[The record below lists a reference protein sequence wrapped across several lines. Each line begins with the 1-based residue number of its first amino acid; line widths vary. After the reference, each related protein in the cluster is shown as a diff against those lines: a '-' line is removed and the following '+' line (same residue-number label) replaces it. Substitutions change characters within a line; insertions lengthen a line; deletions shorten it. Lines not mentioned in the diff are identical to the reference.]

1 MLLLIAANMFACAPP
16 LTDDVISA
24 AIFET
29 APFDKA
35 LAVIVPRTIAAPCD
49 KLPATQDSQAWAV
62 LTEAGFMS
70 AEPKGDDSCE
80 LELTDRGA
88 ARKMF
93 GRIVTLD
100 STYEVPVGM
109 AGTDLPAE
117 FKKSE
122 SGDSATVVFTWRFY
136 RFRGVDGLLA
146 LDKLPQRK
154 SVVRIAEVPPFG
166 TGTATFRR
174 DDSSWTLEGIKLRE
188 RLPSR

>member
-1 MLLLIAANMFACAPP
+1 MLLIAANTLACSPP
-16 LTDDVISA
+16 LSDDVISA

-49 KLPATQDSQAWAV
+49 KLPATQNSQAWEV
-62 LTEAGFMS
+62 LVEAGFMS
-70 AEPKGDDSCE
+70 KESPGPDSCE
-80 LELTDRGA
+80 LKLTDRGA
-88 ARKMF
+88 ARKTF

-117 FKKSE
+117 YRKSE

-146 LDKLPQRK
+146 LDKLAQRK

-188 RLPSR
+188 RLPTR